1 MTLYLTFQILP
12 DSERPF
18 KWQDFYDKPNKD
30 LYDVLRNL
38 LLCKNE
44 NRTNKSKL
52 NFEVKTNSSK
62 KIGILIEKN
71 N

>member
-1 MTLYLTFQILP
+1 MVKIMTLYLTFQILP

-38 LLCKNE
+38 LLCKKRKQN
-44 NRTNKSKL
+44 
-52 NFEVKTNSSK
+52 
-62 KIGILIEKN
+62 
-71 N
+71 